1 MNYRL
6 ITLVALLAAGCLQ
19 DSRWTTFGGPS
30 RPSRQPAPVVVAT
43 AAPVHVE
50 PPVAPKVNVF
60 GEINGRFITPDSLGT
75 DTYQKHTSPDEGK
88 DADVAVD
95 PTGKWLVFTST
106 RHSEHPKIYLQH
118 PDGQS
123 VIELTSDNADDAN
136 PVFSPDGKW
145 IAFASTRS
153 GNWNIYMMDVE
164 GKNVTQVTSGRT
176 QDLHPTFSPDG
187 QWLAYCSAGTKSGQ
201 WELWISKL
209 ATSEKRMIGYGLF
222 PSWSPSKE
230 YNRIAFQRAR
240 QRGSHL
246 FTLWTLDLVDG
257 EARSVTEIAA
267 SENAAIVTPA
277 WSPDGKKLAF
287 TTILQNAANPN
298 HSQHDIWTISADG
311 SARHRITDGAGAN
324 LSPFWSVDNKVYF
337 VSDRGGNECVW
348 SASSDAATETVAVK
362 HETKPAVEV
371 KPESKAEPKT
381 AVGTTDSHEVA
392 H

>member
-1 MNYRL
+1 MARVLLGRHEIRAMGALDQQAGDQRKAHDRL
-6 ITLVALLAAGCLQ
+6 RAVPELVSEQGIQPHRVPA
-19 DSRWTTFGGPS
+19 
-30 RPSRQPAPVVVAT
+30 RPPA
-43 AAPVHVE
+43 
-50 PPVAPKVNVF
+50 
-60 GEINGRFITPDSLGT
+60 
-75 DTYQKHTSPDEGK
+75 
-88 DADVAVD
+88 
-95 PTGKWLVFTST
+95 
-106 RHSEHPKIYLQH
+106 
-118 PDGQS
+118 
-123 VIELTSDNADDAN
+123 
-136 PVFSPDGKW
+136 
-145 IAFASTRS
+145 
-153 GNWNIYMMDVE
+153 
-164 GKNVTQVTSGRT
+164 
-176 QDLHPTFSPDG
+176 
-187 QWLAYCSAGTKSGQ
+187 
-201 WELWISKL
+201 
-209 ATSEKRMIGYGLF
+209 
-222 PSWSPSKE
+222 
-230 YNRIAFQRAR
+230 
-240 QRGSHL
+240 
-246 FTLWTLDLVDG
+246 
-257 EARSVTEIAA
+257 EIAA